1 MQRKHTILY
10 IITYS
15 LLAVSAIG
23 FIVSLYKLQ
32 HFGTSQI
39 DEIIFYL
46 KNGIGDGQS
55 DTFIAAAAQYSIYA
69 AALLA
74 LLLVPVITK
83 WRTAILSK
91 IPRRLAGDVLRSHL
105 TTIRPVYLAW
115 YSVVVCTGALIS
127 LGSSFSVVAYA
138 SSVLQTSTFYETHY
152 VDPKTTNIVFP
163 AKKRNLIYIYLESM
177 ENTVASKAHG
187 GMRDTSVIP
196 ELEQLALQPGS
207 ISFSHQAS
215 GLGGARQ
222 AAGTHWTVAGI
233 TAQSGGI
240 PLKNNLLGSKDG
252 NYMSSYDKFLPGAF
266 TLGDVLQRQGYN
278 QTFMLGSKASF
289 GGRDKLFSQHG
300 NYTIYDYEHAKK
312 AGKFPSD
319 YYVWWGYEDKKLFHY
334 AKQELTRL
342 SQEPAPFNFQML
354 TVDTH
359 FTNGYADETCQKP
372 FTHKYDNVHACAS
385 KMVANF
391 IHWITQQPFYA
402 DTTIIITGDHLGM
415 QTSYYNEAIDNKPY
429 ERTIYNAFINSAV
442 TTTRTHN
449 RQFTSFD
456 MYPTT
461 LAALGATIQG
471 DRLALGTNL
480 FSAQPTLLESYGGN
494 LAAFNAELGK
504 RSHFYERRLLLNT
517 P

>member
-55 DTFIAAAAQYSIYA
+55 NTFIAAAAQYGIYA
-69 AALLA
+69 A
-74 LLLVPVITK
+74 LLLLLLLIPVITP
-83 WRTAILSK
+83 WRTAILSR
-91 IPRRLAGDVLRSHL
+91 IPRNLAGNFLQSQS
-105 TTIRPVYLAW
+105 TTVRPIYLAW
-115 YSVVVCTGALIS
+115 YSVIVFAGALIS

-138 SSVLQTSTFYETHY
+138 GSILQTTSFYETHY
-152 VDPKTTNIVFP
+152 VDPKTAHVTFP

-187 GMRDTSVIP
+187 GMRDISVIP
-196 ELEQLALQPGS
+196 ELEQLALRPNT
-207 ISFSHQAS
+207 ISFSHRAS

-222 AAGTHWTVAGI
+222 ATGTHWTVAGI

-252 NYMSSYDKFLPGAF
+252 NYMSGYDRFLPGAF
-266 TLGDVLQRQGYN
+266 TLGDILQRQGYN

-289 GGRDKLFSQHG
+289 GGRDKLLSQHG
-300 NYTIYDYEHAKK
+300 NYTIYDYEHAKRI
-312 AGKFPSD
+312 GKFPDD

-334 AKQELTRL
+334 AKQELTHL
-342 SQEPAPFNFQML
+342 SQQSAPFNFQML

-359 FTNGYADETCQKP
+359 FTDGYADETCQKP
-372 FTHKYDNVHACAS
+372 FPHKYDNVHACTS
-385 KMVANF
+385 KMVAEF
-391 IHWITQQPFYA
+391 VHWITQQPFYT

-415 QTSYYNEAIDNKPY
+415 QTNYYNKVIGDKPY
-429 ERTIYNAFINSAV
+429 ERTIYNAFINPAI

-461 LAALGATIQG
+461 LAALGATIKG

-480 FSAQPTLLESYGGN
+480 FSIQPTLLEAYGGN
-494 LAAFNAELGK
+494 LTALNAELSK
-504 RSHFYERRLLLNT
+504 RSKFYEQQLLLST